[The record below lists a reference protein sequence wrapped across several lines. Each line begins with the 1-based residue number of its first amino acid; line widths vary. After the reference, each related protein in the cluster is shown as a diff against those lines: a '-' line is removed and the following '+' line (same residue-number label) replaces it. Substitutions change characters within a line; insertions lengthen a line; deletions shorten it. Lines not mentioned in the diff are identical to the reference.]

1 MIDANAIAKLGTF
14 SKTDMKYTCQFCKK
28 DFVKETS
35 LAVHSCEPR
44 KRRQEK
50 EEAGVRL
57 GFHAYIKFYEMTQ
70 GSAKLKTYDDFCDS
84 PYYKAFVKFGRYC
97 VSIKAIN
104 PARFT
109 EYVLKQNKKIDYW
122 TKESV
127 YEEYLLFYLKVER
140 MEDALTRAIEH
151 AITWGEE
158 KETQS
163 QDYLRYGNHNAIV
176 YAVTSG
182 RISPWVLYNC
192 ESGQKFLEEIS
203 SEHRAMIWPYIDP
216 DAWQKKLK
224 EDPANR
230 IEAQELLK
238 QAGW

>member
-1 MIDANAIAKLGTF
+1 MIDANAIAKFGTF
-14 SKTDMKYTCQFCKK
+14 SKTDMKYTCQYCKK

-35 LAVHSCEPR
+35 LAIHSCEPR

-122 TKESV
+122 TKDSV

-216 DAWQKKLK
+216 DA
-224 EDPANR
+224 
-230 IEAQELLK
+230 
-238 QAGW
+238 